1 MIKNCLVQLQEVNW
15 RRLNEKCDHR
25 CLFWF
30 FFSAYCCHMP
40 SFSCSFFPW
49 VWEKSNKQNKIKK
62 VIWCEYHAPGRF
74 IKVNYLAAV
83 KYTLHFLTTTS
94 IHFSCSLIERE
105 EPSETWGK
113 ETNWPGQFFLILTQ
127 AKKKQKKQNLN
138 SQWLP
143 TWNDMWGAGQEKTFH
158 AGCLLALAEFIYRA
172 KRVVAV
178 GTWCSKQICHK
189 ICFRKGSLKKKIYY
203 ILDKPVLGW
212 YLILRTFRL

>member
-1 MIKNCLVQLQEVNW
+1 MILKKQTWYVNFVIPPSPTSHICLPRWVSPDYCLVLLREIDW
-15 RRLNEKCDHR
+15 RGLNEKCDHR

-40 SFSCSFFPW
+40 SFSCSFFPC

-74 IKVNYLAAV
+74 IKVNYLTAV

-105 EPSETWGK
+105 EPSESWEK

-127 AKKKQKKQNLN
+127 AKKKQKTKLE
-138 SQWLP
+138 S
-143 TWNDMWGAGQEKTFH
+143 AATFSMEWH
-158 AGCLLALAEFIYRA
+158 VRGRP
-172 KRVVAV
+172 
-178 GTWCSKQICHK
+178 G
-189 ICFRKGSLKKKIYY
+189 KKISRTGWVYLSGKACCGSRHFVFETDLSQDLLQEG
-203 ILDKPVLGW
+203 IL
-212 YLILRTFRL
+212 